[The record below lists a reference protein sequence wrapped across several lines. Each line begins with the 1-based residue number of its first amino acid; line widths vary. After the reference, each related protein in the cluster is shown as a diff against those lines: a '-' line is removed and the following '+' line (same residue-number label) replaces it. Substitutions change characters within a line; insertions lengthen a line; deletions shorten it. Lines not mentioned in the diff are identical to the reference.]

1 MSTNFVKGVA
11 GYVVMTVG
19 QPLYRT
25 LADTLRSA
33 IVQGRYSQGALLP
46 TELELCE
53 AHNVSRHTARDA
65 LRLLCDE
72 GLIARKRGAGTR
84 VIATQPTG
92 PFSQEWGDIAAI
104 LQYARD
110 TKLVLSHYGPAGA
123 QEVEE
128 MGLDRHLAWMMIRG
142 VRQRLDGGPTL
153 ALTTI
158 CVRANLMPTRAIVE
172 NWPHALGE
180 YITQNNGVRAVRI
193 DQDIT
198 AVRLDKTT
206 AKALGERAGDPALRT
221 LRRYQ
226 DEQGDV
232 FLASISVHPGD
243 RFAYRMA
250 VER

>member
-1 MSTNFVKGVA
+1 MSAV
-11 GYVVMTVG
+11 
-19 QPLYRT
+19 QPLYRI

-33 IVQGRYSQGALLP
+33 IIEGRYPKGTLLP
-46 TELELCE
+46 TELELCV

-110 TKLVLSHYGPAGA
+110 TKLVLSHYGAA
-123 QEVEE
+123 AIQDEQD
-128 MGLDRHLAWMMIRG
+128 MGLDQRYSWMMIRG
-142 VRQRLDGGPTL
+142 VRQRLDGGPAL

-158 CVRANLMPTRAIVE
+158 CVRADLMPTRAIVE

-180 YITQNNGVRAVRI
+180 YIAQNNGVRAVRI
-193 DQDIT
+193 DQEIS
-198 AVRLDKTT
+198 AVRLDKST
-206 AKALGERAGDPALRT
+206 AKALGEHVGDPALRT

-226 DEQGDV
+226 DERGDI
-232 FLASISVHPGD
+232 FLASISIHPGD